1 MKKELRGKRPRG
13 RPTEKH
19 LPPRTDASMDELA
32 EAMFSLPADHHWQ
45 YDAKTD
51 YHCRAC
57 RRPVR
62 YPDTLTRAGL
72 CSTCQ

>member
-1 MKKELRGKRPRG
+1 MTNKQPEQRPRG

-32 EAMFSLPADHHWQ
+32 EAMFSLPADHPRQ
-45 YDAKTD
+45 YKAQPD

-57 RRPVR
+57 RRPVS

-72 CSTCQ
+72 CEGCR